1 MLIKKENE
9 NGESITCTVKFID
22 SVRSMLSSLSSQA
35 NTLTE
40 GSHKD
45 KCKNF
50 KSDLEYMTVNN
61 VSLEFKCRLQQK
73 IWGRV

>member
-9 NGESITCTVKFID
+9 NGESITRTVKLID
-22 SVRSMLSSLSSQA
+22 SVRSMLSLLSIQA
-35 NTLTE
+35 NALTK
-40 GSHKD
+40 GFHKD